1 MTATTQRL
9 SLPRCRACGKHHS
22 YPRVLCPFCASTDLE
37 WTTLNGTGA
46 IYSIFDPGT
55 ADKPFDALGFSPDE
69 ADAFAL
75 TFAQDVAA
83 LRLPGDRSE
92 PARRFCVMD
101 FDPLDR
107 NWREKARRAG
117 HYLVD

>member
-1 MTATTQRL
+1 MTRRGQQLGDLRPHGGLARDDEHRRL
-9 SLPRCRACGKHHS
+9 LADLAISS
-22 YPRVLCPFCASTDLE
+22 YMCVPLVSTSGTLGAMTFVFADSGRHYTDRDL
-37 WTTLNGTGA
+37 L
-46 IYSIFDPGT
+46 
-55 ADKPFDALGFSPDE
+55 
-69 ADAFAL
+69 
-75 TFAQDVAA
+75 FAQDVAA